1 MQTHTSTTPFGRRPM
16 SLGMIASQ
24 VTAQNAPEGTTVHK
38 WHVFRD
44 IKEARLALGAT
55 DRALAILDALLSFHP
70 ETAFY
75 GDSAL
80 IVWPS
85 NEQLIGRANG
95 MSPAT
100 LRRHLANLVDCG
112 LIVRRDSPNGKR
124 YARKGQGGEVE
135 QAYGFDLSPI
145 VARAVE
151 FKELAEAM
159 RAERKAYKVVKERLT
174 ICRRDIVKMIEA
186 GIEEGVPGNWG
197 SVHIEYQAII
207 GRLPRTAPRQVL
219 EAVAAELDD
228 LWTQIRDVLE
238 SFVKSQNLNANE
250 SHIERHIQ
258 NSNTESKNESE
269 RGLGINREE
278 SGSGCET
285 DNLRSLPKRELP
297 LGIVLDACP
306 NLLWLVKG
314 GAGIRNWR
322 EFLATTDLARP
333 VLGISPS
340 AWEDAKVAMG
350 EQQAAI
356 TLAAIYQKTD
366 QIKSPGGYLRNLTD
380 RAKEGKFS
388 TWPMIMALL
397 RAKLD
402 SAKAAR
408 AGVEAAEGEL
418 GAAQRLD
425 RTEKRLEISDA
436 LRMSMAKQDRE
447 A

>member
-1 MQTHTSTTPFGRRPM
+1 MQTNTATTPFGRRPM

-24 VTAQNAPEGTTVHK
+24 VAAQSAPPDATVHK

-75 GDSAL
+75 GNSAL
-80 IVWPS
+80 VVWPS

-100 LRRHLANLVDCG
+100 LRRHLANLVECG
-112 LIVRRDSPNGKR
+112 IIVRRDSPNGKR

-135 QAYGFDLSPI
+135 QAYGFDLAPI
-145 VARAVE
+145 VARAAE
-151 FKELAEAM
+151 FKALAEAM
-159 RAERKAYKVVKERLT
+159 RAEKKAYKLVKERLT

-186 GIEEGVPGNWG
+186 GIEEGVPANWG
-197 SVHIEYQAII
+197 TVQQAYQGIV

-219 EAVAAELDD
+219 EAVAGELDE
-228 LWTQIRDVLE
+228 LWAEIREVLE
-238 SFVKSQNLNANE
+238 TFVKSTNTSAKE
-250 SHIERHIQ
+250 SQTERHIQ
-258 NSNTESKNESE
+258 SSNTEATSESE
-269 RGLGINREE
+269 HRLGTRNEA
-278 SGSGCET
+278 SGSAGET
-285 DNLRSLPKRELP
+285 DNVRSLPRRELP

-306 NLLWLVKG
+306 NILWLVKG
-314 GAGIRNWR
+314 GGGIRNWR
-322 EFLATTDLARP
+322 EFLAAAETARP

-340 AWEDAKVAMG
+340 AWEEAQVAMG

-356 TLAAIYQKTD
+356 TLAAIHQKSD
-366 QIKSPGGYLRNLTD
+366 QIKSPGGYLRNLTE

-402 SAKAAR
+402 AAKLAGS
-408 AGVEAAEGEL
+408 GVEAAVGEL
-418 GAAQRLD
+418 DAAKRVD
-425 RTEKRLEISDA
+425 RAEKRLEISEN
-436 LRMSMAKQDRE
+436 LRRTMDKWDRE
-447 A
+447 T